1 MTIRRTVGW
10 FGARFS
16 AMLGGEEL
24 GRCGCLTDLDRGGT
38 LPALRGW
45 AELSEVHV
53 AEGWRNR
60 RVGSW
65 LVGTAA
71 GWLRLCRRDRVV
83 LAVNE
88 DDEAAGA
95 GRFYRRFG
103 WDVLAREIRPWPRDI
118 D

>member
-1 MTIRRTVGW
+1 LRTQPYDQVH
-10 FGARFS
+10 
-16 AMLGGEEL
+16 
-24 GRCGCLTDLDRGGT
+24 
-38 LPALRGW
+38 LPALSDLVNLHLAAVVPGWAIPAPRGW

>member
-1 MTIRRTVGW
+1 MTIRRSVGR

-16 AMLGGEEL
+16 ALLGERELGGCECVADL
-24 GRCGCLTDLDRGGT
+24 GRGGA

-45 AELSEVHV
+45 AELSEVYV

-60 RVGSW
+60 GIGSW

-71 GWLRLCRRDRVV
+71 DWLRLCRRDRVV
-83 LAVNE
+83 LAVDE
-88 DDEAAGA
+88 DDETAGA

-103 WDVLAREIRPWPRDI
+103 WEVLAREVGPWSRETG
-118 D
+118 

>member
-1 MTIRRTVGW
+1 MTIRRTVGR

-16 AMLGGEEL
+16 ALLGERELGGCE
-24 GRCGCLTDLDRGGT
+24 CAVDLDRGGT

-60 RVGSW
+60 GVGSW

-71 GWLRLCRRDRVV
+71 DWLGLCGRDRVV
-83 LAVNE
+83 LVVDE
-88 DDEAAGA
+88 DDERAGA
-95 GRFYRRFG
+95 GPFYRRFG
-103 WDVLAREIRPWPRDI
+103 WGVLAREL
-118 D
+118 